1 MTLYLYLSLT
11 CGDPITTQGLMG
23 WQVSR
28 PSSTLNI
35 CGKSGH
41 EVHLSIYQ
49 SINHQSTYMG
59 LSFNESFPP
68 VYRHT
73 RHSFAYLYMLHI
85 PLSAALR
92 QKNGMGI
99 KSHPRLETSGATLY
113 SPNVDK
119 SEKKIW
125 WLLLHENFTW
135 WHRNLDVFL
144 WSQRFHQIAY
154 FLHSSQ
160 SEQAVRNMDSR
171 T

>member
-1 MTLYLYLSLT
+1 MTKTQLLPYQGMTLYLYLSLT

-73 RHSFAYLYMLHI
+73 RHSFALPLHAPYPTFGCIASKEWNGYKI
-85 PLSAALR
+85 P
-92 QKNGMGI
+92 
-99 KSHPRLETSGATLY
+99 PTLG
-113 SPNVDK
+113 D
-119 SEKKIW
+119 
-125 WLLLHENFTW
+125 LG
-135 WHRNLDVFL
+135 RNTV
-144 WSQRFHQIAY
+144 QPKCR
-154 FLHSSQ
+154 
-160 SEQAVRNMDSR
+160 
-171 T
+171 